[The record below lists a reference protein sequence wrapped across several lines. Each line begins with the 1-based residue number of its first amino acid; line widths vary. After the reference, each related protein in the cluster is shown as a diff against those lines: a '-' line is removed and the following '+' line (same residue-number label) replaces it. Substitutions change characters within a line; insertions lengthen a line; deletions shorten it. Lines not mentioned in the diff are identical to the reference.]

1 MGGGWLCVTK
11 WGLIYN
17 DKYSWLVCFNPFQLS
32 RYELST
38 FNERYSFLSQM
49 AKQWKEIALVLRD
62 RQFDEDE
69 DPEIDIFDVQVR
81 KRPKIVNQDSS

>member
-1 MGGGWLCVTK
+1 
-11 WGLIYN
+11 
-17 DKYSWLVCFNPFQLS
+17 
-32 RYELST
+32 
-38 FNERYSFLSQM
+38 M